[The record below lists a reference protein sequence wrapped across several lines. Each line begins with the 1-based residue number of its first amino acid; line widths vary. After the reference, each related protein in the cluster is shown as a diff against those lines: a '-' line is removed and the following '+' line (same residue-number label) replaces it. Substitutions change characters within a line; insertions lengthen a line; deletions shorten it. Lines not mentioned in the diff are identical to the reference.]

1 MTLTRCSRCTCRD
14 GGGRWGVRVGPR
26 PVGCHLGQHDVCGLR
41 DNRGDDTGDGAGEQR
56 HAQRDDGVLIR
67 SRRQGGD
74 DGEHTQAYYVI
85 KAAQEREEL
94 QRQGDELDQQIQ
106 KSEREIRALEKTL
119 SHLYSKNAGYKAS
132 YTPVE
137 TSSAQYE
144 QKVLLEEQHR
154 AALAKY
160 RTQRMEQSE
169 LEDDLGR
176 LQQQL
181 AELDERRAGA
191 EQHLNQAAEASAA
204 AQEQVAQQG
213 GRLERMRAQVD
224 RLLADHRRA
233 SAAMPGVKTPIE
245 LEVGLEDSLAK
256 TKLFTSGLAQLA
268 RSAADGQF
276 ALALEKMLADAGGFA
291 RHEAISPPTGTP
303 NPDQIASGHR
313 LFFSLSPTKNEAAS
327 HENSIPNGELF
338 VPLSTRK
345 SDEK

>member
-1 MTLTRCSRCTCRD
+1 M
-14 GGGRWGVRVGPR
+14 GGK
-26 PVGCHLGQHDVCGLR
+26 LGD
-41 DNRGDDTGDGAGEQR
+41 
-56 HAQRDDGVLIR
+56 
-67 SRRQGGD
+67 GGD

-119 SHLYSKNAGYKAS
+119 R
-132 YTPVE
+132 
-137 TSSAQYE
+137 TSSRRTRGTRRRSQPVDENTPQYE

-176 LQQQL
+176 MQQQL

-213 GRLERMRAQVD
+213 GRLERMRA
-224 RLLADHRRA
+224 
-233 SAAMPGVKTPIE
+233 
-245 LEVGLEDSLAK
+245 
-256 TKLFTSGLAQLA
+256 
-268 RSAADGQF
+268 
-276 ALALEKMLADAGGFA
+276 AG
-291 RHEAISPPTGTP
+291 
-303 NPDQIASGHR
+303 
-313 LFFSLSPTKNEAAS
+313 
-327 HENSIPNGELF
+327 
-338 VPLSTRK
+338 
-345 SDEK
+345 